1 MAGATNTIIQILR
14 SSANSLPTTLNPGE
28 EAYSYVSQKLFVGNT
43 DNTVITI
50 GGKYYVDLLDNA
62 TSANTGNTIVRRDTA
77 GNVAFKMV
85 SVADDAS
92 QLTDVIN
99 KNYLDSR
106 INALSSNT
114 IYAGNVGVS
123 GYSNVHTSNTVGGGQ
138 VIIVANNTTVATFTK
153 TETSFVQNVIVSGNL
168 TVKGATSYTNVE
180 TLLVDN
186 NEIVMNANASGS
198 PLIDAFITVNRGA
211 ADNAAII
218 WNEATDKWQLDKAV
232 GTNYDIVD
240 TGGGQSIGGTTI
252 FNVATINT
260 QLNAGSANVIGL
272 LDAGSARIDTI
283 IANTSLVSG
292 TITANTQ
299 LNAGSANVIGILDA
313 GSARIATIIANT
325 SLVSGTITAN
335 TQLNAASANIVGLLD
350 AGSARIAIVVANTS
364 LLSGTI
370 TANTALNAGSANIVN
385 LLTAASINVTT
396 LNATTG
402 NLASIFINNT
412 EILSNTVA
420 LPVSFGGTGLQT
432 VGANTMLFGNGTGAL
447 GVTNSPTAGQ
457 VLQYR
462 TDGVKFG
469 GLDGGT
475 F

>member
-14 SSANSLPTTLNPGE
+14 SDVTSLPTTLNPGE
-28 EAYSYVSQKLFVGNT
+28 QAYSYVSDKLFVGNT
-43 DNTVITI
+43 DNSVITI
-50 GGKYYVDLLDNA
+50 GGEYYVNLLDNA
-62 TSANTGNTIVRRDTA
+62 TSSNTGNTIVRRDVA
-77 GNVAFKMV
+77 GNVAFTMV
-85 SVADDAS
+85 SIADDAS
-92 QLTDVIN
+92 QSTDAVN
-99 KNYLDSR
+99 KNYLDTR

-114 IYAGNVGVS
+114 IYEGVVGS
-123 GYSNVHTSNTVGGGQ
+123 FGYSNVHASNTDSNGS
-138 VIIVANNTTVATFTK
+138 VIIVANNATVATFTQN
-153 TETSFVQNVIVSGNL
+153 TASFVQNVVVSGNL

-211 ADNAAII
+211 ADNAAIK
-218 WNEATDKWQLDKAV
+218 WNEATDKWQVDSAT
-232 GTNYDIVD
+232 GSIYDIVD

-252 FNVATINT
+252 FNVATVSTQLNAGSANVIGLLDAGSARIATITANTSLVGGTITANT

-272 LDAGSARIDTI
+272 LDAGSARID
-283 IANTSLVSG
+283 
-292 TITANTQ
+292 
-299 LNAGSANVIGILDA
+299 
-313 GSARIATIIANT
+313 
-325 SLVSGTITAN
+325 
-335 TQLNAASANIVGLLD
+335 
-350 AGSARIAIVVANTS
+350 IVVANTS

-385 LLTAASINVTT
+385 LLTASSINVTT

-412 EILSNTVA
+412 QILGAGFA

-432 VGANTMLFGNGTGAL
+432 VTANAVLFGNETGAF
-447 GVTNSPTAGQ
+447 GVTNTPTEGQ

>member
-14 SSANSLPTTLNPGE
+14 SDVTSLPNTLNPGE
-28 EAYSYVSQKLFVGNT
+28 QAYSYVSDKLFIGNT
-43 DNTVITI
+43 NNTVITI
-50 GGKYYVDLLDNA
+50 GGKYYVNLLDNA
-62 TSANTGNTIVRRDTA
+62 TSSNTGNTIVRRDVA

-85 SVADDAS
+85 SIADDAS
-92 QLTDVIN
+92 QSTDAVN
-99 KNYLDSR
+99 KRYLDTR
-106 INALSSNT
+106 INAVSSNT
-114 IYAGNVGVS
+114 IFAGDIGTS
-123 GYSNVHTSNTVGGGQ
+123 GYSNVHASNTVGGGQ
-138 VIIVANNTTVATFTK
+138 VIIVANNATVATFTQN
-153 TETSFVQNVIVSGNL
+153 TASFVQDVTVTGNL
-168 TVKGATSYTNVE
+168 LVKGTTSYTNVQS
-180 TLLVDN
+180 LLVSN
-186 NEIVMNANASGS
+186 NDIVLNANAAGY
-198 PLIDAFITVNRGA
+198 PLINAYITVNRGA

-218 WNEATDKWQLDKAV
+218 WNEATDKWQIDKAI

-252 FNVATINT
+252 FNVATVNTQLNAGSANVIGLLDAGSARIGTIIANTSLLGGTITANT

-272 LDAGSARIDTI
+272 LDAGSARIDT
-283 IANTSLVSG
+283 
-292 TITANTQ
+292 
-299 LNAGSANVIGILDA
+299 
-313 GSARIATIIANT
+313 
-325 SLVSGTITAN
+325 
-335 TQLNAASANIVGLLD
+335 
-350 AGSARIAIVVANTS
+350 VVANTS

-402 NLASIFINNT
+402 NLASIYINNT
-412 EILSNTVA
+412 QILGAGFA

-432 VGANTMLFGNGTGAL
+432 VTANAVLFGNGTDAF
-447 GVTNSPTAGQ
+447 GVTNAPTAGQ